1 MNTEVS
7 ENPKETADVPPVS
20 TPPAAQ
26 QRRTSVSSV
35 LSSTTAGSARSSA
48 TRRREKREKS
58 IRTLREEIR
67 KQLEEEETAAAASAD
82 QSSYGGRIV
91 TQTGTRSIMSSQ
103 RIEIQAEAMVQAAIR
118 AEEEARRNPPPAMTA
133 TQIAAYSERRGREI
147 VANDQTTTSS
157 LDNES
162 LISLQAQALEHA
174 ITQSQI
180 NAGIYLGEDTV
191 LSKPSPSTTPFPD
204 PSLLPRTMPL
214 GWNEAIDQQA
224 HDPLLLSP
232 PKTNTNEA
240 TPLLINRKLDFDSK
254 NDASDDKNSR
264 ESGQRR
270 SGGCP
275 RMARIM
281 IFFIVVS
288 SILAMTWIAAVN
300 GKYGKNRTP
309 NSQLRQRWSF
319 LRGNTPHQDKPSSL
333 DASTTSQGED
343 VDHSGNFAS
352 SAPTAT
358 SRAHND
364 LSEFPPNLSNDE
376 TFHPSSGTTDGT
388 RTEKGKSHQ
397 LAVPSQ
403 NFSATKKIVYAP
415 MSITTIDQK
424 HEDIV
429 VPTEIPGTISPSPS
443 VVTRDATQQPDTQ
456 IGDKNEFQGDGSSE
470 KANRNSTSSISIK
483 SIISS
488 KGSDDNKSGF
498 SSSGKPEKV
507 TVDSAADDTIVQH
520 DTPTALYFPPPS
532 HSPSTLFHRKKG
544 DTQSIYDASGSPV
557 TANGGE
563 STNNNIAEF
572 SAPPSPGI
580 STDETKSSPDEQ
592 EKPSSHP
599 TVLASSLTSDDTVPY
614 DEVAEDS
621 TTTSA
626 GKVADETK
634 SSERENEKPSSHPS
648 VLTPSPVSYHTSP
661 DGYSVESST
670 APRDG
675 SGEDETK
682 SPQGEQEK
690 PSSHPS
696 VLTLSPVSFH
706 TGPHGHSAESST
718 ATSAGSNED
727 EIKSSQVEQE
737 KPSSHPSVL
746 TTSPVSFHTG
756 PDGHG
761 AESST
766 APSADFNE
774 FEIKSS
780 TVEEENSDSH
790 PDTSASSH
798 LSYNHDA
805 DHDYSHPKDAT
816 IPSSF
821 QGKDTKEIA
830 STKLATTSTPTF
842 APTSWPTEAPS
853 VRPTYFPSARPTT
866 SAPTMNPTRTPTYF
880 PTFSPTTLSPTVS
893 PTRLPTSFPTFYPTH
908 ATAAPTAEPTLPA
921 IVVGPP
927 LPPEADWFFES
938 LLLDDQGFYF
948 PSEVDLSIPPDFAMA
963 TGPADGVTTSSKI
976 KSHFGTR
983 KLGSSFRPVKIF
995 YQFVQRSKAPNVD
1008 IEWSL
1013 DWKNHIGEAAA
1024 LGEYYLTK
1032 GMDIVDSFSGGETYS
1047 KDKRKPHQKSKGS
1060 SLCAFDWERDPKR
1073 AVILGKTYAAIGEA
1087 IEDHYREAFG
1097 KRHIST
1103 RLLKKETVLNPS
1115 AATKDY
1121 TNIRETTFNWQK
1133 DWERGFLLASLFED
1147 LASTIQSHYFDL
1159 MFGELEKTAIQN
1171 DKEELMAG
1179 LYSVQAH
1186 VIEECYQQKSRDIKA
1201 FYAEKL
1207 GREWKHLGKDSS
1219 LIGKAI
1225 DQYYRDTYRSK

>member
-7 ENPKETADVPPVS
+7 ENPKETADAPPVS
-20 TPPAAQ
+20 TPHAAQ

-91 TQTGTRSIMSSQ
+91 TPTGTRSIMSSQ

-133 TQIAAYSERRGREI
+133 SQIAAYSERRGREI

-180 NAGIYLGEDTV
+180 NAGIYLREDTV

-232 PKTNTNEA
+232 PETNTNEA

-358 SRAHND
+358 SRAHID
-364 LSEFPPNLSNDE
+364 L
-376 TFHPSSGTTDGT
+376 T
-388 RTEKGKSHQ
+388 
-397 LAVPSQ
+397 
-403 NFSATKKIVYAP
+403 
-415 MSITTIDQK
+415 
-424 HEDIV
+424 
-429 VPTEIPGTISPSPS
+429 
-443 VVTRDATQQPDTQ
+443 TRDATQQPDTQ
-456 IGDKNEFQGDGSSE
+456 IGDKNEFQGDVSSE
-470 KANRNSTSSISIK
+470 KANRNSTSSISIQ

-488 KGSDDNKSGF
+488 KESDDNKSGF
-498 SSSGKPEKV
+498 SSSGNPEKV
-507 TVDSAADDTIVQH
+507 TVDAVADNTIVQH
-520 DTPTALYFPPPS
+520 DTPTPLYFPPPS
-532 HSPSTLFHRKKG
+532 HSPSPLFHRKKG

-580 STDETKSSPDEQ
+580 STDETRSSPDEQ
-592 EKPSSHP
+592 EKTSPHP
-599 TVLASSLTSDDTVPY
+599 TVLASSLTSDDIVPY
-614 DEVAEDS
+614 VEVAEDS
-621 TTTSA
+621 TTASA

-670 APRDG
+670 APSDG
-675 SGEDETK
+675 SGADETK
-682 SPQGEQEK
+682 SPQGEQEKPSSHSSVLTLSPVSFHTGPNGHSAESSTATSAGGNEDEIESSPGEQEK

-696 VLTLSPVSFH
+696 VLTLSP
-706 TGPHGHSAESST
+706 A
-718 ATSAGSNED
+718 
-727 EIKSSQVEQE
+727 
-737 KPSSHPSVL
+737 
-746 TTSPVSFHTG
+746 SFHTG

-766 APSADFNE
+766 APSADFSG

-780 TVEEENSDSH
+780 AVEEENSDSH
-790 PDTSASSH
+790 PDTSASSP
-798 LSYNHDA
+798 LLYNHDA

-821 QGKDTKEIA
+821 QGKDTKETA
-830 STKLATTSTPTF
+830 LSARLATTSTPTF
-842 APTSWPTEAPS
+842 TPTSWPTEAPS

-866 SAPTMNPTRTPTYF
+866 SAPTLNPTRTPTYF
-880 PTFSPTTLSPTVS
+880 PTLSPTTLSPTVS

-948 PSEVDLSIPPDFAMA
+948 PSEVDLSIPPYFAMA

-995 YQFVQRSKAPNVD
+995 YQFVQRSKAPDVD

-1060 SLCAFDWERDPKR
+1060 SFCAFDWERDPER
-1073 AVILGKTYAAIGEA
+1073 AVKLGKTYAAIGEA

-1097 KRHIST
+1097 KRHISS

-1133 DWERGFLLASLFED
+1133 DWERGFVLASLFED

-1159 MFGELEKTAIQN
+1159 MFGDLGKTAIQN

-1201 FYAEKL
+1201 FYAEKP
-1207 GREWKHLGKDSS
+1207 GRDWKHLGKDSS